1 MELLTL
7 SLWIL
12 LSGREPRDKE
22 LQHFS
27 VINPVLPESMAVS
40 DSLLAPECYVCFH
53 SVLDQVTWK
62 YEHVVVDY

>member
-1 MELLTL
+1 MLPFVNPTVKVPALALLPMEILTL

-40 DSLLAPECYVCFH
+40 DSLLAPEC
-53 SVLDQVTWK
+53 
-62 YEHVVVDY
+62 

>member
-1 MELLTL
+1 MEILTL

-40 DSLLAPECYVCFH
+40 DSLLAPEC
-53 SVLDQVTWK
+53 
-62 YEHVVVDY
+62 